1 MRTVYFHL
9 FNVIFLFWTQ
19 LNLHVNPRCNSHRS
33 SGFTL
38 LELLLV
44 IAVIAILA
52 SMAVPNY
59 QRLMARRAVD
69 QATLQL
75 RDHIELARTYA
86 QAHQIKVEV
95 CPVTLGQLN
104 TASPV
109 CNGQSQ
115 GWQAWVVKTAG
126 GVILARSQP
135 FADGLTIDSGD
146 RDRFVFNERGG
157 ANGYNGSVVVQNS
170 TNQISKTISIAA
182 DGRIQTANSQSN
194 NSLISPKAIA
204 SPAAGE

>member
-1 MRTVYFHL
+1 
-9 FNVIFLFWTQ
+9 
-19 LNLHVNPRCNSHRS
+19 LNLHAHPLRNSHRS
-33 SGFTL
+33 GGFTL

-52 SMAVPNY
+52 SMAMPNY

-69 QATLQL
+69 QAALQL

-86 QAHQIKVEV
+86 QAHQTKVEI
-95 CPVTLGQLN
+95 CPVTPDQLN
-104 TASPV
+104 AVSPA
-109 CNGQSQ
+109 CNGNAQ

-135 FADGLTIDSGD
+135 LADGLTIDSGS

-170 TNQISKTISIAA
+170 TNQISKIISIAA

-194 NSLISPKAIA
+194 SSLTLPKTIISPA
-204 SPAAGE
+204 SGQ

>member
-1 MRTVYFHL
+1 M
-9 FNVIFLFWTQ
+9 
-19 LNLHVNPRCNSHRS
+19 NLHIHQLRRPYRFD
-33 SGFTL
+33 GFTL

-44 IAVIAILA
+44 IAVVAILA

-86 QAHQIKVEV
+86 QAHQTKVEI
-95 CPVTLGQLN
+95 CPVTPDQLN
-104 TASPV
+104 AASPA
-109 CNGQSQ
+109 CNGQIQ

-126 GVILARSQP
+126 RVILARSQP
-135 FADGLTIDSGD
+135 LVDGLTIDSGN

-182 DGRIQTANSQSN
+182 DGRIQTANGQSN
-194 NSLISPKAIA
+194 LSLISPKAIV
-204 SPAAGE
+204 SPTVRE